1 MGKVT
6 LYDTTLRDGTQGEGI
21 SFSADDK
28 IKIAL
33 KLDKLGMHYI
43 EGGWP
48 GSNPKDMEFF
58 RRIREYRLDKAKITA
73 FGCTCKPGSS
83 PRHDPNI
90 RSIEEAG
97 VQVATIFGKT
107 WDFHVRH
114 ALKTTLAENLR
125 MIRDTVAYLKGL
137 GLEVIYD
144 AEHFFD
150 GFRSN
155 PEYALATILEAEKAG
170 ADSICLCDTNGGT
183 MPMEVKEVVTAVMGK
198 LMIPV
203 GIHAHND
210 CEVAVANSIMAV
222 NAGAVQVQGTIN
234 GFGERCGNAN
244 LCSVIPNLVLKL
256 GIDCMAKENLAS
268 LTEVSRYVSELAN
281 VHPVNNQPYVGGSA
295 FAHKGGIHVS
305 ALLRNSETYEHINP
319 ELVGNN
325 RRVLVSELSGMSN
338 LIYKAEEL
346 GLDINLKQASPEAKK
361 ILAEIKG
368 LENTGFQF
376 EGAEGSFELMMRK
389 AFGGYVEPFQLEA
402 LRIILEKREAGEIN
416 SEAVIKLRVGDE
428 IVHTAAEGNGPVN
441 ALDNALR
448 KALEVFY
455 PCIREMKLADYKVRV
470 LDENSG
476 TEALVRVLAET
487 HDKDLGSWGTV
498 GVSSNII
505 EASWQ
510 AIVDSI
516 AFGLLKKNKMTLSQ
530 AGKIIVEISCFTS

>member
-1 MGKVT
+1 MRKVT

-21 SFSADDK
+21 SFSVDDK
-28 IKIAL
+28 VKIAL
-33 KLDKLGMHYI
+33 KLDKMGIHYI

-58 RRIREYRLDKAKITA
+58 QQMKEHQLEQAKITA
-73 FGCTCKPGSS
+73 FGCTCKPGTR
-83 PRHDPNI
+83 PANDPNI
-90 RSIEEAG
+90 KSILESG
-97 VQVATIFGKT
+97 VKVAAIFGKT
-107 WDFHVRH
+107 WDFHVTH
-114 ALKTTLAENLR
+114 AIKTTLQENLR
-125 MIRDTVAYLKGL
+125 IIGDTIKYLKEC
-137 GLEVIYD
+137 GLEVVYD

-150 GFRSN
+150 GYKSN
-155 PEYALATILEAEKAG
+155 PEYAIETVKEAEKAG
-170 ADSICLCDTNGGT
+170 ADWVCLCDTNGGS
-183 MPMEVKEVVTAVMGK
+183 MPMEIKDIVSEVVSALNV
-198 LMIPV
+198 PV

-210 CEVAVANSIMAV
+210 CELAVANSIVAV
-222 NAGAVQVQGTIN
+222 QAGVTQVQGTIN

-244 LCSVIPNLVLKL
+244 LCSIIPNLMLKL
-256 GIDCMAKENLAS
+256 NMECIDTENLQS
-268 LTEVSRYVSELAN
+268 LTELARFVSELAN
-281 VHPVNNQPYVGGSA
+281 VHPANNQPYVGGSA

-305 ALLRNSETYEHINP
+305 ALLKNPETYEHINP
-319 ELVGNN
+319 ELVGNA

-338 LIYKAEEL
+338 IVYKAEEL
-346 GLDINLKQASPEAKK
+346 GLDVDLSRTNPETKN
-361 ILAEIKG
+361 ILEEIKQ
-368 LENTGFQF
+368 LESRGFQF
-376 EGAEGSFELMMRK
+376 EGAEGSFELLMRK
-389 AFGGYVEPFQLEA
+389 AFNGYREPFKLEA
-402 LRIILEKREAGEIN
+402 LRIILERRELGEIL

-470 LDENSG
+470 LDENAG
-476 TEALVRVLAET
+476 TEAQVRVLVET

-516 AFGLLKKNKMTLSQ
+516 AYGLLKKEYRFKEV
-530 AGKIIVEISCFTS
+530 GK

>member
-1 MGKVT
+1 MSKVI

-28 IKIAL
+28 VKIAL
-33 KLDKLGMHYI
+33 KRDKLGIHYI

-48 GSNPKDMEFF
+48 GSNPKDMDFF
-58 RRIREYRLDKAKITA
+58 RAIKEYRLENAKITA

-83 PRHDPNI
+83 PHNDPNI
-90 RSIEEAG
+90 RSIQEAG

-107 WDFHVRH
+107 WDFHVKY

-125 MIRDTVAYLKGL
+125 IIRDTVAYLKGL

-150 GFRSN
+150 GFKSN

-170 ADSICLCDTNGGT
+170 ADSVCLCDTNGGP
-183 MPMEVKEVVTAVMGK
+183 MPMEVKEIVSAVIEK
-198 LMIPV
+198 VRIPV

-210 CEVAVANSIMAV
+210 CELAVANSIMAV
-222 NAGAVQVQGTIN
+222 TAGATQVQGTIN

-244 LCSVIPNLVLKL
+244 LCSIIPNLVLKL
-256 GIDCMAKENLAS
+256 GLDCMDKKNLAN
-268 LTEVSRYVSELAN
+268 LTELSRYVSELAN
-281 VHPVNNQPYVGGSA
+281 VHPANNQPYVGKSA

-305 ALLRNSETYEHINP
+305 ALMRNSETYEHINP
-319 ELVGNN
+319 ELVGNT

-338 LIYKAEEL
+338 IIYKAEEL
-346 GLDINLKQASPEAKK
+346 GLDINLNQAGFEAKK
-361 ILAEIKG
+361 ILHEIKE

-376 EGAEGSFELMMRK
+376 EGAEGSFELLMRK

-448 KALEVFY
+448 KALEEFY
-455 PCIREMKLADYKVRV
+455 PCIREMRLADYKVRV
-470 LDENSG
+470 LDENAG

-487 HDKDLGSWGTV
+487 HDKNLGSWGTV
-498 GVSSNII
+498 GVSSNVI

-516 AFGLLKKNKMTLSQ
+516 AYGLLKKTK
-530 AGKIIVEISCFTS
+530 